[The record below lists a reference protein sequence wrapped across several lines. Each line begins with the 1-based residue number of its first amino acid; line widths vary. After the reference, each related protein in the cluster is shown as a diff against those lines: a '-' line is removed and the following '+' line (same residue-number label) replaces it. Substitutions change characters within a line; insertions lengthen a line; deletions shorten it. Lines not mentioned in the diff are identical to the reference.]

1 MSDITSLWDTHRE
14 ADWPEFDSP
23 HVGEL
28 MTVDTVLSGAVVYF
42 LDHPE
47 GLDSQR
53 IQIVEGCLEELND
66 LLPDLSE
73 EPLEYFERLKTL
85 ASLMLSAP

>member
-1 MSDITSLWDTHRE
+1 MSEITTLWNIHHD
-14 ADWPEFDSP
+14 ADWPTFDSP

-47 GLDSQR
+47 GLDSKRVQM
-53 IQIVEGCLEELND
+53 VEGCLAELDD
-66 LLPDLSE
+66 LLDELSD

-85 ASLMLSAP
+85 GSLLLSST